1 MSKFAALQYN
11 GEIFWIFG
19 FLGFS
24 FFLVAWDPPVSR
36 SRELKKRRCSETDCP
51 SNRARTSR
59 YLLPQ
64 NRSKLSGSAVD
75 SGSFSRS
82 PFIYG
87 ERAGRSNLVELKG
100 RHIGVKFLRAEKNTT
115 LTERLSRGL
124 SRE

>member
-1 MSKFAALQYN
+1 M
-11 GEIFWIFG
+11 
-19 FLGFS
+19 
-24 FFLVAWDPPVSR
+24 SR

-100 RHIGVKFLRAEKNTT
+100 RHRCEIFA
-115 LTERLSRGL
+115 
-124 SRE
+124 SREKYDTHRETESRTE